1 MNHLPWSFFPVSG
14 CKLSCSPSSVVWQVP
29 PGQGPV
35 LIFAVLEQLLYLPH
49 SCDQTFP
56 GSKLWQQEQLLA
68 HCTCS
73 WWLRAPAG
81 VKHKVAATV
90 IFCCFLSLM
99 REGSWRFFYP
109 TNAIYCQKQPRD
121 WAVHGLIISSSAS
134 FLCCWWSAPNLSKDR
149 LFVSEAQCVASGWG
163 RYSEVLGI
171 NTKCKRNK
179 KLVCPCNSSC
189 FLYCWN
195 LQCLDGNQWNYY
207 EIIS

>member
-1 MNHLPWSFFPVSG
+1 MKDILDYSLCSTFSFLTSLSSPEFLPPLQRVAQIWDFNSDMSPYLNMSASQTPPESSTVALGWVFSFPQQALFLPALGSVPCFTTRGQIHMNHLPWSFFPVSG

-49 SCDQTFP
+49 SCNQTFP

-81 VKHKVAATV
+81 VMHKVAATV

-99 REGSWRFFYP
+99 PEGSWRFF
-109 TNAIYCQKQPRD
+109 
-121 WAVHGLIISSSAS
+121 
-134 FLCCWWSAPNLSKDR
+134 LSY
-149 LFVSEAQCVASGWG
+149 QCHILPETA
-163 RYSEVLGI
+163 
-171 NTKCKRNK
+171 
-179 KLVCPCNSSC
+179 
-189 FLYCWN
+189 
-195 LQCLDGNQWNYY
+195 
-207 EIIS
+207 